1 MQEIICNNENQTKIF
16 ATNLAGKLGRGDV
29 IVLSGELGAGKTK
42 FVEGILNHFNL
53 QDEISSPTFTIVNEY
68 HNEQIDIFHFDLY
81 RLGDVYEFENIGGD
95 EYFERGLCIFE
106 WGELI
111 EDILPDDYI
120 KISFDK
126 DDGNE
131 DLRKLSVETF
141 GTKYNEIDFN
151 MFLGTP
157 SENS

>member
-1 MQEIICNNENQTKIF
+1 MQEIICNNENQTKEY
-16 ATNLAGKLGRGDV
+16 ATNLAEILGKGDV

-53 QDEISSPTFTIVNEY
+53 QNEISSPTFTIVNEY

-120 KISFDK
+120 KILFDK
-126 DDGNE
+126 DEE
-131 DLRKLSVETF
+131 DEEIRKLTIETF
-141 GTKYNEIDFN
+141 GQKYNDIDFLH
-151 MFLGTP
+151 FLK
-157 SENS
+157 